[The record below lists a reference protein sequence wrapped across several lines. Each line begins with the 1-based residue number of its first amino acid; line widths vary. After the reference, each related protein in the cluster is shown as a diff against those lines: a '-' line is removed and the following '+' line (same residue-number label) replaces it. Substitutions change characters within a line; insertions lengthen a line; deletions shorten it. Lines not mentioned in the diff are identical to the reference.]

1 MKSLRILLLPII
13 ATGIL
18 LTGCDSSAT
27 GENETASVSLFLQ
40 PVFDGAPLSSDLSTV
55 YDLNGTAITFNT
67 ARFYVSE
74 IELVKEDGSTFALQD
89 DPVTVPAKDENDT
102 DITHT
107 VEDMIVLVKHDLG
120 TTHYDLGE
128 LPAGSYTGIRYK
140 IGIDGL
146 NNRVDASQVPAG
158 HALAKQTDRNNHWN
172 WSAGYQYIRLDGLV
186 DSDDDGTPDEV
197 WETHLGTTNFLSEI
211 SQSMDFE
218 LHDGDDKDFHIIVDY
233 KALLN
238 EVDLSD
244 PDQRLCHTG
253 DNLPVA
259 NKVLGEVA
267 NAFMFHGVHD
277 VSGHG
282 H

>member
-1 MKSLRILLLPII
+1 MKSLRILLLPIV
-13 ATGIL
+13 ASAVFFA
-18 LTGCDSSAT
+18 GCDSTAT
-27 GENETASVSLFLQ
+27 GESDTASASLFLQ
-40 PVFDGAPLSSDLSTV
+40 PVFDGAPLSTDLSTV
-55 YDLNGTAITFNT
+55 YDLNGTAITFTT

-74 IELVKEDGSTFALQD
+74 IELVKDDGATIALQAN
-89 DPVTVPAKDENDT
+89 PVTVPAKDANDI

-107 VEDMIVLVKHDLG
+107 VEDLIVLVKHDRG

-128 LPAGSYTGIRYK
+128 LPAGNYTGIRYK

-158 HALAKQTDRNNHWN
+158 HALAQQTDRNNFWN
-172 WSAGYQYIRLDGLV
+172 WNAGYQYIRLDGLV

-218 LHDGDDKDFHIIVDY
+218 LVGGDAKDIHIIVDY

-238 EVDLSD
+238 EVDLGD
-244 PDQRLCHTG
+244 PDQWLCHTG

-259 NKVLGEVA
+259 NKVHGEVS
-267 NAFMFHGVHD
+267 NALMLHGVHD
-277 VSGHG
+277 TSDHSL
-282 H
+282 